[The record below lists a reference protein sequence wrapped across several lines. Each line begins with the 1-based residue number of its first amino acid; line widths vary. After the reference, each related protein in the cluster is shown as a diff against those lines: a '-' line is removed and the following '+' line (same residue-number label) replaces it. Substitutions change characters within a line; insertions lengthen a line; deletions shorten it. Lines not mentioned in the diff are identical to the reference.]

1 MVKSWFHRLDEQK
14 EIESLGYKIEKSKKE
29 IDRIQLSINNYQQ
42 SINEVNLKIESN
54 NKDYN
59 LQYSELL
66 KHITNLKQQK
76 EHKIKLIENQI
87 NSMQNQQ
94 DGLIIE
100 LEKLSDGAIVGDG
113 RSDFTQE
120 VGDYHFLIGD
130 KKFVILDLPGIEGKE
145 EIMQS
150 SIDRAAVSYTHLTLP
165 TNSRV

>member
-1 MVKSWFHRLDEQK
+1 M
-14 EIESLGYKIEKSKKE
+14 GYKIEKSKKE

-100 LEKLSDGAIVGDG
+100 L
-113 RSDFTQE
+113 
-120 VGDYHFLIGD
+120 
-130 KKFVILDLPGIEGKE
+130 
-145 EIMQS
+145 
-150 SIDRAAVSYTHLTLP
+150 
-165 TNSRV
+165 